1 MTAAWYA
8 IHVKP
13 HKERYVYERLATPE
27 GLPPFLKVDPA
38 DLRLEAFFPSV
49 RVKPKNPRA
58 AKIRPYFPGYL
69 FVHADL
75 EVLGDSAFNWIP
87 GAHGLVRFG
96 DTPAVVPDLLIREL
110 KQRVAEINA
119 AGGIVIEGLKQ
130 GDRVRIT
137 GGPFVGYEA
146 IFDAQLPGKER
157 VQVLLSFLS
166 RHPQRLQ
173 LEAHDLEKVKKT

>member
-8 IHVKP
+8 LHVKP
-13 HKERYVYERLATPE
+13 HKERFVYERLSSPE
-27 GLPPFLKVDPA
+27 TIAPFLKVDPA
-38 DLRLEAFFPSV
+38 LLRIEPFFPSV

-69 FVHADL
+69 FIHADL
-75 EVLGDSAFNWIP
+75 ALLGDAAFNWIP

-96 DTPAVVPDLLIREL
+96 DTPAVVPDALIREL
-110 KQRVAEINA
+110 RQRVALINEH
-119 AGGIVIEGLKQ
+119 GGLMAEGIHP

-137 GGPFVGYEA
+137 SGPFAGYEA
-146 IFDAQLPGKER
+146 IFDMQLPGKER

-166 RHPQRLQ
+166 RHPQRVQ
-173 LEAHDLEKVKKT
+173 LEATDLVKVKKT